1 MRVLFLGA
9 GEMGAAAALASLST
23 PSLTSI
29 VIADRDE
36 PRARALADSLA
47 QASTSGVAIDA
58 RALDATDTASL
69 MAAMAE
75 ADVVMNAAGPFY
87 RFGDS
92 ILRVAIETGTHYVDI
107 CDDWEPTLAMLELD
121 AAAREA
127 GVVALVGMGAS
138 PGASNLLAM
147 LAVEGLDEVEDLY
160 TCWGV
165 DLDDEDRSHPVSA
178 ATIHWIH
185 QLAGDIRI
193 ADGGRLTDTQPLE
206 GIALDYPE
214 VGTGMVYTVG
224 HPEPVTLVNTIKAG
238 GRILNAMVMPTTVI
252 AAIGTVRQ
260 DIQAGRLS
268 VEDGARA
275 LFNVDETRHARIVE
289 ALPALG
295 EPGRL
300 PHFFALATGRRG
312 DQRVVSACRPAA
324 MPDGMA
330 RATGVPMSIGL
341 RFILEQKGRPGVH
354 APEQAVDPRWFFE
367 ALAPNCDPP
376 VADGPEMVIRTLV
389 STGRAER

>member
-9 GEMGAAAALASLST
+9 GEMGAAAALASLNT

-36 PRARALADSLA
+36 PRALALANSLIPVA
-47 QASTSGVAIDA
+47 PFGVTIGT
-58 RALDATDTASL
+58 RAVDATDAASL
-69 MAAMAE
+69 RDALSD

-87 RFGDS
+87 RFGAS
-92 ILRVAIETGTHYVDI
+92 ILQAAIETGTHYVDI

-165 DLDDEDRSHPVSA
+165 KLDDENRSHPVSA
-178 ATIHWIH
+178 ATIHWIY

-206 GIALDYPE
+206 GVQLDYPG
-214 VGTGMVYTVG
+214 VGRGVVYTVG
-224 HPEPVTLVNTIKAG
+224 HPEPVTLVNTVKAS

-252 AAIGTVRQ
+252 AAIGTVRH
-260 DIQAGRLS
+260 DIQAGELTI
-268 VEDGARA
+268 EDGARA
-275 LFNVDETRHARIVE
+275 LFNVDEARHARIVE

-295 EPGRL
+295 EPGPL
-300 PHFFALATGRRG
+300 PHFFALATGRRNG
-312 DQRVVSACRPAA
+312 QRVVSACRPAT

-330 RATGVPMSIGL
+330 RATGIPMSIGL

-354 APEQAVDPRWFFE
+354 APEQVVDPRWFFE
-367 ALAPNCDPP
+367 ALAPHCVPP
-376 VADGPEMVIRTLV
+376 IEDAASMVM
-389 STGRAER
+389 SSACMSHAKS

>member
-9 GEMGAAAALASLST
+9 GEMGAAAALASLNT

-36 PRARALADSLA
+36 PRALALANSLIPVA
-47 QASTSGVAIDA
+47 PFGVTIGT
-58 RALDATDTASL
+58 RAVDATDAASL
-69 MAAMAE
+69 RDALSD

-87 RFGDS
+87 RFGAS
-92 ILRVAIETGTHYVDI
+92 ILQAAIETGTHYVDI

-165 DLDDEDRSHPVSA
+165 ELDDENRSHPVSA

-206 GIALDYPE
+206 GVQLDYPG
-214 VGTGMVYTVG
+214 VGRGVVYTVG
-224 HPEPVTLVNTIKAG
+224 HPEPVTLVNTVKAS

-252 AAIGTVRQ
+252 AAIGTVRH
-260 DIQAGRLS
+260 DIQAGELTI
-268 VEDGARA
+268 EDGARA
-275 LFNVDETRHARIVE
+275 LFNVDEARHARIVE

-295 EPGRL
+295 EPGPL
-300 PHFFALATGRRG
+300 PHFFALATGRRNG
-312 DQRVVSACRPAA
+312 QRVVSACRPAT

-330 RATGVPMSIGL
+330 RATGIPMSIGL

-354 APEQAVDPRWFFE
+354 APEQVVDPRWFFE
-367 ALAPNCDPP
+367 ALAPHCVPP
-376 VADGPEMVIRTLV
+376 IEDAASMVM
-389 STGRAER
+389 SSACMSHAKS

>member
-9 GEMGAAAALASLST
+9 GEMGAAAALASLNT
-23 PSLTSI
+23 PLLTSI
-29 VIADRDE
+29 IIADRDE
-36 PRARALADSLA
+36 PRARALADSLIPA
-47 QASTSGVAIDA
+47 APSGVTIGA
-58 RALDATDTASL
+58 RAVDATDAASL
-69 MAAMAE
+69 KGALSE

-87 RFGDS
+87 RFGAS
-92 ILRVAIETGTHYVDI
+92 ILQAAIETGTHYVDI

-147 LAVEGLDEVEDLY
+147 LAVEGLDKVEDLY

-206 GIALDYPE
+206 AVELTYPG
-214 VGTGMVYTVG
+214 VGTGTVYTVG
-224 HPEPVTLVNTIKAG
+224 HPEPVTLINTVKAD

-252 AAIGTVRQ
+252 AAIGTVRH
-260 DIQAGRLS
+260 DIQTGVLTI
-268 VEDGARA
+268 EDGARA
-275 LFNVDETRHARIVE
+275 LFNVDEARHARIVE

-295 EPGRL
+295 EPGPL
-300 PHFFALATGRRG
+300 PPFFALATGHRDGR
-312 DQRVVSACRPAA
+312 RVVSACRPAA

-330 RATGVPMSIGL
+330 KATGVPMSIGL
-341 RFILEQKGRPGVH
+341 RFIVEQKGRPGVH
-354 APEQAVDPRWFFE
+354 APEQAVDPHWFFD
-367 ALAPNCDPP
+367 ALAAHCVP
-376 VADGPEMVIRTLV
+376 AGTEAGMMVV
-389 STGRAER
+389 KSEAGG

>member
-9 GEMGAAAALASLST
+9 GEMGAAAALASLNT

-36 PRARALADSLA
+36 PRARALADSLIPA
-47 QASTSGVAIDA
+47 APSGVTVSA
-58 RALDATDTASL
+58 RAVDATDAASL
-69 MAAMAE
+69 KGALSE

-87 RFGDS
+87 RFGAS
-92 ILRVAIETGTHYVDI
+92 ILQAAIETGTHYVDI
-107 CDDWEPTLAMLELD
+107 CDDWEPTLSMLELD

-147 LAVEGLDEVEDLY
+147 LAVEGLDEVENLY

-165 DLDDEDRSHPVSA
+165 DLDDEDRSQPVSA

-193 ADGGRLTDTQPLE
+193 ADGGRLADTQPLE
-206 GIALDYPE
+206 GVELDYPG
-214 VGTGMVYTVG
+214 VGTGTVYTVG
-224 HPEPVTLVNTIKAG
+224 HPEPVTLVNTVKAG

-252 AAIGTVRQ
+252 AAIGTVRH
-260 DIQAGRLS
+260 DIQAGALTI
-268 VEDGARA
+268 EDGARA
-275 LFNVDETRHARIVE
+275 LFNVDEARHARIVE

-295 EPGRL
+295 EPGPL
-300 PHFFALATGRRG
+300 PHFFALATGRRDG
-312 DQRVVSACRPAA
+312 QRVVSACRPAA

-330 RATGVPMSIGL
+330 KATGIPMSIGL
-341 RFILEQKGRPGVH
+341 RFIIEQKGRPGVH

-367 ALAPNCDPP
+367 ALAPHCEPP
-376 VADGPEMVIRTLV
+376 VADAAAMVIRTEAPQV
-389 STGRAER
+389 

>member
-9 GEMGAAAALASLST
+9 GEMGAAAALASLNT

-36 PRARALADSLA
+36 PRALALANSLIPA
-47 QASTSGVAIDA
+47 APFGVTIGT
-58 RALDATDTASL
+58 RAVDATDAASL
-69 MAAMAE
+69 RDALSD

-87 RFGDS
+87 RFGAS
-92 ILRVAIETGTHYVDI
+92 ILQAAIETGTHYVDI

-165 DLDDEDRSHPVSA
+165 ELDDENRSHPVSA

-206 GIALDYPE
+206 GVQLDYPG
-214 VGTGMVYTVG
+214 VGRGVVYTVG
-224 HPEPVTLVNTIKAG
+224 HPEPVTLVNTVKAS

-252 AAIGTVRQ
+252 AAIGTVRH
-260 DIQAGRLS
+260 DIQAGELTI
-268 VEDGARA
+268 EDGARA
-275 LFNVDETRHARIVE
+275 LFNVDEARHARIVE

-295 EPGRL
+295 EPGPL
-300 PHFFALATGRRG
+300 PHFFALATGRRNG
-312 DQRVVSACRPAA
+312 QRVVSACRPAT

-330 RATGVPMSIGL
+330 RATGIPMSIGL

-354 APEQAVDPRWFFE
+354 APEQVVDPRWFFE
-367 ALAPNCDPP
+367 ALAPHCVPP
-376 VADGPEMVIRTLV
+376 IEDAASMVM
-389 STGRAER
+389 SSACMSHAKS

>member
-9 GEMGAAAALASLST
+9 GEMGAAAALASLNT

-36 PRARALADSLA
+36 PRALALANSLIPVA
-47 QASTSGVAIDA
+47 PFGVTIGT
-58 RALDATDTASL
+58 RAVDATDAASL
-69 MAAMAE
+69 RDALSD

-87 RFGDS
+87 RFGAS
-92 ILRVAIETGTHYVDI
+92 VLQAAIETGTHYVDI

-165 DLDDEDRSHPVSA
+165 KLDDENRSHPVSA

-206 GIALDYPE
+206 GVQLDYPG
-214 VGTGMVYTVG
+214 VGRGVVYTVG
-224 HPEPVTLVNTIKAG
+224 HPEPVTLVNTVKAS

-252 AAIGTVRQ
+252 AAIGTVRH
-260 DIQAGRLS
+260 DIQAGELTI
-268 VEDGARA
+268 EDGARA
-275 LFNVDETRHARIVE
+275 LFNVDEARHARIVE

-295 EPGRL
+295 EPGPL
-300 PHFFALATGRRG
+300 PHFFALATGRRNG
-312 DQRVVSACRPAA
+312 QRVVSACRPAT

-330 RATGVPMSIGL
+330 RATGIPMSIGL

-354 APEQAVDPRWFFE
+354 APEQVVDPRWFFE
-367 ALAPNCDPP
+367 ALAPHCVPP
-376 VADGPEMVIRTLV
+376 IEDAASMVM
-389 STGRAER
+389 SSACMSHAKS

>member
-9 GEMGAAAALASLST
+9 GEMGAAAALASPNT

-36 PRARALADSLA
+36 PRALALANSLIPA
-47 QASTSGVAIDA
+47 APFGVTIGT
-58 RALDATDTASL
+58 RAVDATDAASL
-69 MAAMAE
+69 RDALSD

-87 RFGDS
+87 RFGAS
-92 ILRVAIETGTHYVDI
+92 ILQAAIETGTHYVDI

-165 DLDDEDRSHPVSA
+165 ELDDENRSHPVSA

-206 GIALDYPE
+206 GVQLDYPG
-214 VGTGMVYTVG
+214 VGRGVVYTVG
-224 HPEPVTLVNTIKAG
+224 HPEPVTLVNTVKAS

-252 AAIGTVRQ
+252 AAIGTVRH
-260 DIQAGRLS
+260 DIQAGELTI
-268 VEDGARA
+268 EDGARA
-275 LFNVDETRHARIVE
+275 LFNVDEARHARIVE

-295 EPGRL
+295 EPGPL
-300 PHFFALATGRRG
+300 PHFFALATGRRNG
-312 DQRVVSACRPAA
+312 QRVVSACRPAT

-330 RATGVPMSIGL
+330 RATGIPMSIGL

-354 APEQAVDPRWFFE
+354 APEQVVDPRWFFE
-367 ALAPNCDPP
+367 ALAPHCVPP
-376 VADGPEMVIRTLV
+376 IEDAASMVM
-389 STGRAER
+389 SSACMSHAKS